1 MKKKKEAAISG
12 GIKNTEKFVSLAGGS
27 DDLIKGKKQY
37 ASPEDL
43 SPEDLKIYLASKE
56 MQEELIACSSIDVDP
71 KTLLLDELWNFTPYG
86 DEPNEELV
94 IGVLE
99 PAAKRYPSLSIKTI
113 GLIPDELY
121 DDDFCDELK
130 SVVESF
136 INQKLEDDEE
146 Q

>member
-1 MKKKKEAAISG
+1 MEKLFDAVISDGGKNSEKKS
-12 GIKNTEKFVSLAGGS
+12 SLLKSS
-27 DDLIKGKKQY
+27 DTLNKGKKQY

-71 KTLLLDELWNFTPYG
+71 KTLVLDELWNFTSYG

-113 GLIPDELY
+113 GLIPNKLY

-130 SVVESF
+130 SVVENF
-136 INQKLEDDEE
+136 IIKKIEDDEE
-146 Q
+146 

>member
-1 MKKKKEAAISG
+1 MRQKKEAVISG
-12 GIKNTEKFVSLAGGS
+12 GKNSEKMGSLLESS
-27 DDLIKGKKQY
+27 DTLNKGKKQY

-113 GLIPDELY
+113 GLIPNELY

-130 SVVESF
+130 SVVENF
-136 INQKLEDDEE
+136 IIKKIVDDEE
-146 Q
+146 

>member
-12 GIKNTEKFVSLAGGS
+12 GKKSEKFVSQAGGS
-27 DDLIKGKKQY
+27 DTLNKGKKQY

-71 KTLLLDELWNFTPYG
+71 KTLVLDELGNFTSYG

>member
-1 MKKKKEAAISG
+1 MRKINDAVISG
-12 GIKNTEKFVSLAGGS
+12 GKNSEKFVSLAGGS

-71 KTLLLDELWNFTPYG
+71 KTLVLDELWNFTSYG

-113 GLIPDELY
+113 GLIPNELY

-130 SVVESF
+130 SLVEYF
-136 INQKLEDDEE
+136 IHQKLEDEDE
-146 Q
+146 

>member
-1 MKKKKEAAISG
+1 MENKNEAVISG
-12 GIKNTEKFVSLAGGS
+12 GKKSEKFVSLAGDS

-71 KTLLLDELWNFTPYG
+71 KTLVLDELRNFTSYG

-113 GLIPDELY
+113 GLIPNELY

-130 SVVESF
+130 SVVENF
-136 INQKLEDDEE
+136 IIKKIDEE
-146 Q
+146 

>member
-1 MKKKKEAAISG
+1 MRQKKEAVISG
-12 GIKNTEKFVSLAGGS
+12 GKNSEKMGSLLES
-27 DDLIKGKKQY
+27 SETLNKGKKQY

-113 GLIPDELY
+113 GLIPNELY

-130 SVVESF
+130 SVVENF
-136 INQKLEDDEE
+136 IIKKIEDDEE
-146 Q
+146 

>member
-1 MKKKKEAAISG
+1 MKKENEAAISG
-12 GIKNTEKFVSLAGGS
+12 GKKSEKMDPLLESS
-27 DDLIKGKKQY
+27 DTLNKGKKQY

-71 KTLLLDELWNFTPYG
+71 KTLVLDEFWNFTSYG

-113 GLIPDELY
+113 GLIPNELY

-130 SVVESF
+130 SVVENF
-136 INQKLEDDEE
+136 IIKKIEDDEE
-146 Q
+146 

>member
-1 MKKKKEAAISG
+1 MRQKKEAVISG
-12 GIKNTEKFVSLAGGS
+12 GKNSEKMGSLLESS
-27 DDLIKGKKQY
+27 DTLNKGKKQY

-43 SPEDLKIYLASKE
+43 SPEDQKIYLASKE

-71 KTLLLDELWNFTPYG
+71 KTLVLDELWNFTSYG

-113 GLIPDELY
+113 GLIPNELY

-130 SVVESF
+130 SVVENF
-136 INQKLEDDEE
+136 IIKKIEDDEE
-146 Q
+146 

>member
-1 MKKKKEAAISG
+1 MRKKKEAAISG
-12 GIKNTEKFVSLAGGS
+12 GVKNSEMFVPLAGGS

-43 SPEDLKIYLASKE
+43 SPEDQKIYLAGKVE
-56 MQEELIACSSIDVDP
+56 QEELIACSSIEVD
-71 KTLLLDELWNFTPYG
+71 KESLMLDPLWNFTHYD
-86 DEPNEELV
+86 DEMDDDLT
-94 IGVLE
+94 IGVLV

-121 DDDFCDELK
+121 DEDFCNELK
-130 SVVESF
+130 SVVENF
-136 INQKLEDDEE
+136 IHQKLEDDEE

>member
-12 GIKNTEKFVSLAGGS
+12 GGKNSEKMVSLAGGS

-43 SPEDLKIYLASKE
+43 SPEDLKIYLAGKDV
-56 MQEELIACSSIDVDP
+56 QEGLISCSSIEVD
-71 KTLLLDELWNFTPYG
+71 KESLVLDPLWNFTSYD
-86 DEPNEELV
+86 DEPDEELV

-113 GLIPDELY
+113 GLIPNELY

-130 SVVESF
+130 SVVENF
-136 INQKLEDDEE
+136 IIKKIVDDEE
-146 Q
+146 